1 MGRVNT
7 EEIIPAKDPLKL
19 KSRRVVLWRE
29 GSIHKDKG
37 RFTRL
42 EFGKWRDLDKSSKLW
57 SPHWLPIGHVVNYFF
72 LFLVFFHVGLFSSEV
87 PIPINRIREIWGFIF
102 NQSLGSVFW
111 VLLSFLSRLWEH
123 ELRVKLAHMVSDDL
137 RELKKVRHR
146 HEEINQ
152 ANNSTILV
160 LSSKVEELEQ
170 SITTQSAN
178 FVNSS
183 SHWKITR

>member
-19 KSRRVVLWRE
+19 NSRRVVWWRE

-57 SPHWLPIGHVVNYFF
+57 SPHWLPIGHVVKYFF

-102 NQSLGSVFW
+102 NQSLRSVFW
-111 VLLSFLSRLWEH
+111 VLS
-123 ELRVKLAHMVSDDL
+123 V
-137 RELKKVRHR
+137 
-146 HEEINQ
+146 
-152 ANNSTILV
+152 TV
-160 LSSKVEELEQ
+160 LSLKVMRAWIEGQIGTHGKWRPSRAQEG
-170 SITTQSAN
+170 STQTWRDKPS
-178 FVNSS
+178 
-183 SHWKITR
+183 